1 MFCSKCGKEI
11 EKDMQFCIHCGN
23 KVSFPS
29 STENCESKV
38 EISSST
44 KKSNSRVKK
53 IVKIELIVFLLF
65 ILFIAVIIS
74 FSSSAN
80 RKNISKENLSSN
92 SSIET
97 EEEKQK
103 RLLEEQK
110 RKEEEEKISN
120 IIKDWASIVRDLNQ
134 GSVKYKSH
142 RKYATA
148 NDGKIIYM
156 IVYDTGSKY
165 SEYRQLVAIDNN
177 LTEIKGTTKLYYYT
191 YLSGGRPGSNQE
203 QELKWE
209 AEKNWGI

>member
-11 EKDMQFCIHCGN
+11 EQDMQFCIHCGN

-29 STENCESKV
+29 STENRENKV
-38 EISSST
+38 DLSSST
-44 KKSNSRVKK
+44 KKSNSKVKK
-53 IVKIELIVFLLF
+53 IVKIELIVFLS
-65 ILFIAVIIS
+65 VIVIS
-74 FSSSAN
+74 VIGALSSSV
-80 RKNISKENLSSN
+80 KQKDISKENLNAN

-110 RKEEEEKISN
+110 RKEEEEKISTV
-120 IIKDWASIVRDLNQ
+120 IKNWASYVRDANQ

-142 RKYATA
+142 KKYATA

-156 IVYDTGSKY
+156 VVYDTGSKY
-165 SEYRQLVAIDNN
+165 SEYRQLVAIDEN
-177 LTEIKGTTKLYYYT
+177 LTEIKETTKLYYYT
-191 YLSGGRPGSNQE
+191 YLSDGRAGSNQE

-209 AEKNWGI
+209 AEKIWGI

>member
-29 STENCESKV
+29 SIENWESKV
-38 EISSST
+38 EISNST

-53 IVKIELIVFLLF
+53 IVKIELIVFGVF
-65 ILFIAVIIS
+65 IAFIAVMIA

-80 RKNISKENLSSN
+80 RKNTSKENLSSN

-120 IIKDWASIVRDLNQ
+120 IIKDWASIVRDSNQ

-165 SEYRQLVAIDNN
+165 SEYRQLVAIDEN

-191 YLSGGRPGSNQE
+191 YLSDGRPGSNQE

>member
-11 EKDMQFCIHCGN
+11 EQDMQFCIHCGN

-29 STENCESKV
+29 STENRENKV
-38 EISSST
+38 NLSSST
-44 KKSNSRVKK
+44 KKSNSKVNK
-53 IVKIELIVFLLF
+53 IVKMELIVFGV
-65 ILFIAVIIS
+65 FIAFIS
-74 FSSSAN
+74 VMIARNSLVNQA
-80 RKNISKENLSSN
+80 KTAKENLSSN

-97 EEEKQK
+97 EAEKQK

-120 IIKDWASIVRDLNQ
+120 IIKDWASIVRDSNQ

-165 SEYRQLVAIDNN
+165 SEYRQLVAIDEN

-191 YLSGGRPGSNQE
+191 YLSDGRPGSNQE

-209 AEKNWGI
+209 AEKLWGI

>member
-11 EKDMQFCIHCGN
+11 EKDMQFCNNCGN
-23 KVSFPS
+23 KVETSG
-29 STENCESKV
+29 STN
-38 EISSST
+38 
-44 KKSNSRVKK
+44 KSNSKVKK
-53 IVKIELIVFLLF
+53 IVKIELIVFLSF
-65 ILFIAVIIS
+65 IFFIAVMIA
-74 FSSSAN
+74 FSSSVN
-80 RKNISKENLSSN
+80 QKNISKENSN
-92 SSIET
+92 SNISIET

-103 RLLEEQK
+103 RLLKEQK

-120 IIKDWASIVRDLNQ
+120 IIKDWASIVRDSNQ

-165 SEYRQLVAIDNN
+165 SEYRQLVAIDEN

-191 YLSGGRPGSNQE
+191 YLSDGRPGSNQE

>member
-11 EKDMQFCIHCGN
+11 EKDMKFCIHCGN

-44 KKSNSRVKK
+44 KKSNSSVKK
-53 IVKIELIVFLLF
+53 IVKIELIVFG
-65 ILFIAVIIS
+65 LFIAFIS
-74 FSSSAN
+74 VMIVRNSLSDQTKTA
-80 RKNISKENLSSN
+80 KENFNSN
-92 SSIET
+92 ISIET

-110 RKEEEEKISN
+110 RKEKEEKISN
-120 IIKDWASIVRDLNQ
+120 IIKDWASIVRDSNQ

-142 RKYATA
+142 RKYDTA

-165 SEYRQLVAIDNN
+165 SEYRQLVAIDEN

-191 YLSGGRPGSNQE
+191 YLSDGRPGSNQE

>member
-11 EKDMQFCIHCGN
+11 EKDMKFCIHCGN

-38 EISSST
+38 KISSST
-44 KKSNSRVKK
+44 KKSNSSVKK
-53 IVKIELIVFLLF
+53 IVKIELIVFG
-65 ILFIAVIIS
+65 LFIAFIS
-74 FSSSAN
+74 VMIVRNSLSDQTKTA
-80 RKNISKENLSSN
+80 KENFNSN
-92 SSIET
+92 ISIET

-110 RKEEEEKISN
+110 RKEKEEKISN
-120 IIKDWASIVRDLNQ
+120 IIKDWASIVRDSNQ

-142 RKYATA
+142 RKYDTA

-165 SEYRQLVAIDNN
+165 SEYRQLVAIDEN

-191 YLSGGRPGSNQE
+191 YLSDGRPGSNQE